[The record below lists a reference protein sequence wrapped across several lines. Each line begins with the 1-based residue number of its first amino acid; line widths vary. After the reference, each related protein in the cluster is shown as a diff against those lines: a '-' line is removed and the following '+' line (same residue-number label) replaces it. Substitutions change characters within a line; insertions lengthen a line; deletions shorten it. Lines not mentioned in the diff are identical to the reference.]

1 MIPQLAMYALGAG
14 ANAVQAFQAQKTMRK
29 AQEASQKAFQ
39 EMKAIKEINP
49 FKQVQVP
56 TLGSQLAQQSLDRAT
71 TGAINAVQSSND
83 PAAAFAGLGGIVQA
97 NVGQGIENAAMLN
110 EAQFKRDA
118 MQAEAESGIQARKG
132 ERDFLIGQNEVMS
145 AEQQRADAQANR
157 DTAIMG
163 IGSSLKGAAGLM
175 GDYFKETPGGTYS
188 DFFKSKGT
196 PQKNVNE
203 GNMEKLKGILTED
216 QIKAIS
222 LLMNKS
228 I

>member
-118 MQAEAESGIQARKG
+118 MQAEAEAGIQARKG

-175 GDYFKETPGGTYS
+175 GDYFKETPGGTYL

-203 GNMEKLKGILTED
+203 VNMEKLKGILSED
-216 QIKAIS
+216 QIKALS
-222 LLMNKS
+222 LLKL
-228 I
+228 

>member
-14 ANAVQAFQAQKTMRK
+14 ANAVSAFQAQKTMRK

-71 TGAINAVQSSND
+71 MGALSTLQSTGAEGAI
-83 PAAAFAGLGGIVQA
+83 GGVGNVLQA
-97 NVGQGIENAAMLN
+97 NVGQGLENAAMLN

-157 DTAIMG
+157 DSAIMG
-163 IGSSLKGAAGLM
+163 IGSSFKGAAGLM
-175 GDYFKETPGGTYS
+175 GDYFKENPGDTYS

-196 PQKNVNE
+196 PEKNENE
-203 GNMEKLKGILTED
+203 GSMDKLKSIFSDD
-216 QIKAIS
+216 QIKALSS
-222 LLMNKS
+222 LFK
-228 I
+228 

>member
-14 ANAVQAFQAQKTMRK
+14 ANAVSAFQAQKTMRK

-71 TGAINAVQSSND
+71 TGAINAIQGSND
-83 PAAAFAGLGGIVQA
+83 PAAAFAGLGGVVGANAGQA
-97 NVGQGIENAAMLN
+97 LENAAMLN

-145 AEQQRADAQANR
+145 LEQQRAEARANR
-157 DTAIMG
+157 DNAIMG
-163 IGSSLKGAAGLM
+163 IGSSFKGAAGLM
-175 GDYFKETPGGTYS
+175 GDYFKENPGGNYS

-196 PQKNVNE
+196 PEKNENE
-203 GNMEKLKGILTED
+203 GSMDKLKSIFSDD
-216 QIKAIS
+216 QIKALSS
-222 LLMNKS
+222 LFK
-228 I
+228 